1 MTACRLRIAGRC
13 VIVAAATA
21 LFAETGYAATTLEA
35 VAARADVAVE
45 TVYKRFGSK
54 SALLSAILEPAITG
68 TENELDLLDQPLI
81 GEVRSATEQRQQI
94 RLLARFSRSI
104 LERTAPTHRIL
115 RSAAAVDPLASA
127 AQAADGERRRAT
139 QAAYIDL
146 LLANGPL
153 RPGLERATAADTYSV
168 LANPATF
175 ELLVGER
182 GWSSQK
188 YEQWLGDTL
197 ALLLLGP

>member
-1 MTACRLRIAGRC
+1 M
-13 VIVAAATA
+13 AAATA